1 MASLTQNTDSKPSK
15 GLKKIWSKLNPN
27 QKKQAVVAVAVA
39 LFILLVA
46 AIYIKKTISPGEQPQ
61 TGAARQEKPKELFVD
76 PKLLDKQY
84 TNTIKDEMGK
94 RDTEITALKGMLEDI
109 KKQVETQGQER
120 RKESEGTGTAPKAAP
135 PLPLQPGTAQ
145 KQSGA
150 ASVPDKNLSRPQ
162 PPVPGSGNGNP
173 AQLYPPSPT
182 NTGGEAPVNTFPA
195 ASAGGIESKKGL
207 QAQNQKAQGAGQ
219 TAKADYAAGGIEVVS
234 VSSAPQQK
242 AKAAENGL
250 KFYLPPSF
258 MPATLLTGVRAGTMQ
273 GGQSKEK
280 PLLIRIK
287 DLAVLPNEIKSNL
300 KGCFVIAS
308 VQGDLSDERAHARLT
323 NLSCISKTGES
334 VVEAKVK
341 GYVVDADGQIGLAGT
356 VVTRMGALLGRSVL
370 AGFFGGM
377 GEAVENSTKITSVSA
392 LGSTQSINPD
402 KILMAGAGK
411 GIGTGF
417 EKLQDFYLDM
427 AKQTFPVVEVGSV
440 KDITIVIEEGVV
452 LAVKDY
458 CLGGLECDSH

>member
-1 MASLTQNTDSKPSK
+1 M
-15 GLKKIWSKLNPN
+15 
-27 QKKQAVVAVAVA
+27 
-39 LFILLVA
+39 
-46 AIYIKKTISPGEQPQ
+46 
-61 TGAARQEKPKELFVD
+61 
-76 PKLLDKQY
+76 
-84 TNTIKDEMGK
+84 
-94 RDTEITALKGMLEDI
+94 
-109 KKQVETQGQER
+109 
-120 RKESEGTGTAPKAAP
+120 
-135 PLPLQPGTAQ
+135 
-145 KQSGA
+145 
-150 ASVPDKNLSRPQ
+150 
-162 PPVPGSGNGNP
+162 
-173 AQLYPPSPT
+173 
-182 NTGGEAPVNTFPA
+182 
-195 ASAGGIESKKGL
+195 
-207 QAQNQKAQGAGQ
+207 
-219 TAKADYAAGGIEVVS
+219 VS

-402 KILMAGAGK
+402 KIL
-411 GIGTGF
+411 
-417 EKLQDFYLDM
+417 
-427 AKQTFPVVEVGSV
+427 
-440 KDITIVIEEGVV
+440 
-452 LAVKDY
+452 
-458 CLGGLECDSH
+458 